1 MRSTALPL
9 TAFKIAVRGGCAT
22 LAGLQTIGV
31 HGQTHR
37 ASWFAPLEAGLNK
50 YLVKTFLFGLQLDQ
64 ARARHH
70 HGLLDRRSYAV
81 AARHHRSR
89 EQVYNASIDGK
100 RKRLTC
106 RH

>member
-37 ASWFAPLEAGLNK
+37 ASWFAPLEDGLNN
-50 YLVKTFLFGLQLDQ
+50 YLVPTFLFGLQLDP
-64 ARARHH
+64 ARARHPP
-70 HGLLDRRSYAV
+70 GLLDRRSSAL
-81 AARHHRSR
+81 AARHHRPR
-89 EQVYNASIDGK
+89 APDFHTRLDASETGQEAV
-100 RKRLTC
+100 
-106 RH
+106 